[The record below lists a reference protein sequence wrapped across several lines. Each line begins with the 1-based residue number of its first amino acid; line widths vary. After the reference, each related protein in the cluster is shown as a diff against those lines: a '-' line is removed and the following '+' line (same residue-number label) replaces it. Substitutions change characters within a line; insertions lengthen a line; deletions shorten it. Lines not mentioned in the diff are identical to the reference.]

1 MSTKQESQYEAEKS
15 TTNLLITNSVNHLV
29 DKVNILSDQINHCM
43 NISSQYADTL
53 SKSIN
58 TNNPHTLYAHNRS
71 LQCIIRKLF
80 CLKQS
85 NQNVIKSLQRYQGYI
100 EKLIFDIC
108 QEMISNSQ
116 ADMLRIK
123 CSRHKHDGIVQQVVR
138 TECQLLKNLKRTL
151 ESKMKLLL
159 HTIKNVKCIQIKLD
173 EWICEHDR
181 MIVQTERINERQSN
195 SIVLEKQVETLND
208 SYSTSMNFNKILKTI
223 EFTVSHANRL
233 QFDLL
238 CTFERIQHFLNGT
251 RKSVYYAL
259 TEDCS
264 FLVRQMHQLFISNL
278 KQKMAH
284 NRNLKMMNQI
294 MGQTPNKSNEKVMK
308 KLLANNEQLQTVR
321 RELSLQYDHLNQYMQ
336 ADLETLR
343 SRRRQ
348 QTEHLIKSNGAEMS
362 LIITRINPQQHRI

>member
-123 CSRHKHDGIVQQVVR
+123 CSRHK
-138 TECQLLKNLKRTL
+138 
-151 ESKMKLLL
+151 
-159 HTIKNVKCIQIKLD
+159 
-173 EWICEHDR
+173 
-181 MIVQTERINERQSN
+181 
-195 SIVLEKQVETLND
+195 LEKQVETLND

-238 CTFERIQHFLNGT
+238 CTFERIQHFLN
-251 RKSVYYAL
+251 
-259 TEDCS
+259 
-264 FLVRQMHQLFISNL
+264 
-278 KQKMAH
+278 
-284 NRNLKMMNQI
+284 
-294 MGQTPNKSNEKVMK
+294 
-308 KLLANNEQLQTVR
+308 
-321 RELSLQYDHLNQYMQ
+321 
-336 ADLETLR
+336 
-343 SRRRQ
+343 
-348 QTEHLIKSNGAEMS
+348 
-362 LIITRINPQQHRI
+362 